1 MYRRRIAMIR
11 IDHIGIPAR
20 GRLNA
25 ASFVARI
32 FGLDRETADD
42 GRFAP
47 VRVSSGFTLDFFD
60 APADASQIEPM
71 HVVFVADDR
80 AFDRILGQLRSEGIA
95 YGSEPNDPANG
106 RVDHPLADRGLY
118 FRTPDGHLF
127 EVMASTPAS
136 PAGTA

>member
-1 MYRRRIAMIR
+1 MIR

-20 GRLNA
+20 GRLDA
-25 ASFVARI
+25 ASFLTRI
-32 FGLDRETADD
+32 FGLDRAIPGD

-47 VRVSSGFTLDFFD
+47 VQVSSGFTLDFFD
-60 APADASQIEPM
+60 APQFEPM
-71 HVVFVADDR
+71 PVAFVADDP
-80 AFDRILGQLRSEGIA
+80 AFDRILGQLQSEGIA

-127 EVMASTPAS
+127 EVMSLASVT
-136 PAGTA
+136 GTT